1 MAKLNVKP
9 TRMELLN
16 LKKRVKSAVR
26 GHKLLKDK
34 QDGLMKTFM
43 EIIREAKSMRKEV
56 EEKLSKAFKNFMQ
69 ASSMMFPEMLES
81 ALLYPSAKVN
91 LEVTTKNVMS
101 VRIPYF
107 KLDQEGDILNYGYLQ
122 TSGELDMAL
131 SAFQDILPTLIKL
144 AEIEKQAERLAAE
157 LETTRRRVNA
167 LEYRLIPDLKETVK
181 FISMKLAEA
190 ERSTIVSVMR
200 IKAMI
205 EAAEEQAERSEAAA
219 ALATA

>member
-1 MAKLNVKP
+1 MAKLDVKP

-16 LKKRVKSAVR
+16 LKKRVKSAKR

-43 EIIREAKSMRKEV
+43 EIIREAKSVRREV
-56 EEKLSKAFKNFMQ
+56 EKKLSKAFKNFMQ
-69 ASSMMFPEMLES
+69 ASSMMMPGMLES
-81 ALLYPSAKVN
+81 ALLYPSAKVE
-91 LEVTTKNVMS
+91 LEVKTRNVMS

-107 KLDQEGDILNYGYLQ
+107 SLQQEGDILNYGYLQ
-122 TSGELDMAL
+122 TSAELDIAL
-131 SAFQDILPTLIKL
+131 AAFQEVFPLLIKL
-144 AEIEKQAERLAAE
+144 AEIEKQAQQLAAE

-167 LEYRLIPDLKETVK
+167 LEYRLIPDLSETVK

-205 EAAEEQAERSEAAA
+205 EAQEKIN
-219 ALATA
+219 

>member
-43 EIIREAKSMRKEV
+43 EIIQEAKSTRREI
-56 EEKLSKAFKNFMQ
+56 EAKLGGAFKNFMQ

-81 ALLYPSAKVN
+81 ALLYPSAKVD
-91 LEVTTKNVMS
+91 LSVTTRNVMS
-101 VRIPYF
+101 CYIPYF
-107 KLDQEGDILNYGYLQ
+107 KLEQEGDILNYGYVQ

-131 SAFQDILPTLIKL
+131 AAFQEVFPLMIKL

-167 LEYRLIPDLKETVK
+167 LEHKLIPDLKETVK
-181 FISMKLAEA
+181 FIQMKLAEA
-190 ERSTIVSVMR
+190 ERSTVVGVMR
-200 IKAMI
+200 VKAMI
-205 EAAEEQAERSEAAA
+205 EAQQGA
-219 ALATA
+219 

>member
-1 MAKLNVKP
+1 MAKLDVKP

-16 LKKRVKSAVR
+16 LKKRLKSAKR

-34 QDGLMKTFM
+34 QDGLMQKFM
-43 EIIREAKSMRKEV
+43 EIIREAKAMRREV
-56 EEKLSKAFKNFMQ
+56 EEKLGGAFKNFMF
-69 ASSMMFPEMLES
+69 ASSMMMPEMLES
-81 ALLYPSAKVN
+81 ALLYPSAKVD
-91 LEVTTKNVMS
+91 LEVKTKNVMS
-101 VRIPYF
+101 VHIPYF
-107 KLDQEGDILNYGYLQ
+107 TIKQEGDILNYGYLQ

-131 SAFQDILPTLIKL
+131 AAFQEVFPLLIKL

-167 LEYRLIPDLKETVK
+167 LEYKLIPDLTETLK
-181 FISMKLAEA
+181 FITMKLSEA

-205 EAAEEQAERSEAAA
+205 EAQEAESQAS
-219 ALATA
+219 

>member
-1 MAKLNVKP
+1 MAKLDVKP

-16 LKKRVKSAVR
+16 LKKRVKSAKR

-43 EIIREAKSMRKEV
+43 EIIREAKSTRREV
-56 EEKLSKAFKNFMQ
+56 EEKLSGAFKNFMQ
-69 ASSMMFPEMLES
+69 ASSMMLPEMLET
-81 ALLYPSAKVN
+81 ALLYPSAKVE
-91 LEVTTKNVMS
+91 LAVKTKNVMS
-101 VRIPYF
+101 VHIPYF
-107 KLDQEGDILNYGYLQ
+107 DLKQEGDILNYGYLQ
-122 TSGELDMAL
+122 TSGELDIAL
-131 SAFQDILPTLIKL
+131 GAFQEVFPLLIKL

-167 LEYRLIPDLKETVK
+167 LEHRLIPDLVETVK

-205 EAAEEQAERSEAAA
+205 EAQEE
-219 ALATA
+219 LANA

>member
-1 MAKLNVKP
+1 
-9 TRMELLN
+9 MELLN
-16 LKKRVKSAVR
+16 LKKRLKSAKR

-43 EIIREAKSMRKEV
+43 DIIKEAKSLRREV
-56 EEKLSKAFKNFMQ
+56 EEKLGGAFKNFMQ
-69 ASSMMFPEMLES
+69 ASSMMMPEKLES
-81 ALLYPSAKVN
+81 ALLYPSAKVE

-101 VRIPYF
+101 VYIPYF
-107 KLDQEGDILNYGYLQ
+107 KIKQEGDILNYGYLQ
-122 TSGELDMAL
+122 TSGELDIAL
-131 SAFQDILPTLIKL
+131 DAFQEVFPLMIKL

-167 LEYRLIPDLKETVK
+167 LEHKLIPDLAETLK
-181 FISMKLAEA
+181 FITMKLAEA

-205 EAAEEQAERSEAAA
+205 EAQEAEQEKEAAA
-219 ALATA
+219 AAA

>member
-1 MAKLNVKP
+1 MAKLDVKP

-16 LKKRVKSAVR
+16 LKKRVKSAKR

-43 EIIREAKSMRKEV
+43 EIIREAKSLRREV

-69 ASSMMFPEMLES
+69 ASSMMMPEMLEN
-81 ALLYPSAKVN
+81 ALFYPSAKVE
-91 LEVTTKNVMS
+91 LGVKTRNVMS

-107 KLDQEGDILNYGYLQ
+107 DLKQKGDILNYGYLQ
-122 TSGELDMAL
+122 TSAELDIAL
-131 SAFQDILPTLIKL
+131 QAFQDVFPLLIKL

-167 LEYRLIPDLKETVK
+167 LEHRLIPDLTETVK

-205 EAAEEQAERSEAAA
+205 EAQEAV
-219 ALATA
+219 

>member
-1 MAKLNVKP
+1 MARLNVKP
-9 TRMELLN
+9 TRMELLT

-34 QDGLMKTFM
+34 QDGLMTQFM
-43 EIIREAKSMRKEV
+43 KIIREAKELRREV
-56 EEKLSKAFKNFMQ
+56 EGKLSGAFKNFMQ
-69 ASSMMFPEMLES
+69 ASSMMLPEMLES
-81 ALLYPSAKVN
+81 AFLYPSAKVE

-101 VRIPYF
+101 VYIPYF
-107 KLDQEGDILNYGYLQ
+107 DLKQEGDILSYGYLQ
-122 TSGELDMAL
+122 TSGELDIAL
-131 SAFQDILPTLIKL
+131 SAFQEVLPLLIKL

-167 LEYRLIPDLKETVK
+167 LEHRLIPDLKETVK

-205 EAAEEQAERSEAAA
+205 EAQEAEKEKEAA
-219 ALATA
+219 TA

>member
-16 LKKRVKSAVR
+16 LKKRYKSAKR

-34 QDGLMKTFM
+34 QDGLMQKFM
-43 EIIREAKSMRKEV
+43 EIIREAKTLRREV
-56 EEKLSKAFKNFMQ
+56 EEKLSKAFRNFMF
-69 ASSMMFPEMLES
+69 ASSMMMPEKLES
-81 ALLYPSAKVN
+81 ALLYPSAKVD
-91 LEVTTKNVMS
+91 LEVATKNVMS
-101 VRIPYF
+101 VYIPYF
-107 KLDQEGDILNYGYLQ
+107 KLQQEGDILNYGYLQ

-131 SAFQDILPTLIKL
+131 SAFQEVFPLLIKL
-144 AEIEKQAERLAAE
+144 AQIEKQAERLAAE

-167 LEYRLIPDLKETVK
+167 LEYKLIPDLEETIK
-181 FISMKLAEA
+181 FITMKLAEA

-205 EAAEEQAERSEAAA
+205 EAQAAQE
-219 ALATA
+219 

>member
-16 LKKRVKSAVR
+16 LKRRLKSAKR

-34 QDGLMKTFM
+34 QDGLMQKFM
-43 EIIREAKSMRKEV
+43 EIIKEAKASRREV
-56 EEKLSKAFKNFMQ
+56 EEKLSQAFKNFMF
-69 ASSMMFPEMLES
+69 ASSMMIPEILES
-81 ALLYPSAKVN
+81 ALLYPSAKVE
-91 LEVTTKNVMS
+91 LEVETKNVMS

-107 KLDQEGDILNYGYLQ
+107 ELKQEGDILNYGYLQ
-122 TSGELDMAL
+122 TSGELDMSL
-131 SAFQDILPTLIKL
+131 SAFQEVFPLLIKL
-144 AEIEKQAERLAAE
+144 AEIEKQAQRLAAE

-167 LEYRLIPDLKETVK
+167 LEYKLIPDITETAK
-181 FISMKLAEA
+181 FITMKLAEA

-205 EAAEEQAERSEAAA
+205 EAQEAA
-219 ALATA
+219 

>member
-16 LKKRVKSAVR
+16 LKKRIKSAKR

-43 EIIREAKSMRKEV
+43 EIIREAKKLRREV
-56 EEKLSKAFKNFMQ
+56 EEKLTVAFKNFAQ
-69 ASSMMFPEMLES
+69 ASSMMMPEVLES
-81 ALLYPSAKVN
+81 ALLYPSAKVD

-101 VRIPYF
+101 VYIPYF
-107 KLDQEGDILNYGYLQ
+107 KVQQEGDILNYGYLQ
-122 TSGELDMAL
+122 TSAELDSSL
-131 SAFQDILPTLIKL
+131 GVFQEVFPMLIKL
-144 AEIEKQAERLAAE
+144 AEIERQAERLAAE

-167 LEYRLIPDLKETVK
+167 LEYKMIPDLEETIK
-181 FISMKLAEA
+181 FISMKLAET

-205 EAAEEQAERSEAAA
+205 EESSEKTGA
-219 ALATA
+219 